1 MLIRF
6 FNGIVFLFVL
16 SRGAFGTCE
25 TSAASLES
33 KSSCC
38 EKKLDL
44 PCLYQGY
51 HSCVVKVK
59 CVRAG
64 EQCQLS
70 GFFVS
75 DAGHVLTSVVDGK
88 DFLVQTSDGQWLNAE
103 KIGDDAISSICLLKV
118 DCGKKSVKY
127 FPLMRDYD
135 WPIIGQRL
143 VSLSCKL
150 GYKVAPQEG
159 FVTSFCDHYYGIEW
173 PMTLVRS
180 SLRID
185 AGDCGGA
192 VLDAKGRLQGMLLHA
207 IADSQETFF
216 MPLCGLRK
224 IFQDLLVF
232 QRVRY
237 CYVGLNTQAVFDN
250 VRKEPCL
257 KVLKVMPL
265 SPADKA
271 GFKEGDILL
280 KVNDRAIDS
289 VESFKNF
296 MFLSTPNDFCEV
308 EIFRDDKAVKLTLM
322 LGEKM

>member
-16 SRGAFGTCE
+16 SQVAFG
-25 TSAASLES
+25 ADAG
-33 KSSCC
+33 CC
-38 EKKLDL
+38 EKVPDL
-44 PCLYQGY
+44 VCLYQDY
-51 HSCVVKVK
+51 CSCVAKVK
-59 CVRAG
+59 CIRSG

-75 DAGHVLTSVVDGK
+75 DSGHMITSVVDGK

-103 KIGDDAISSICLLKV
+103 KIGDDAISSICSLKV

-127 FPLMRDYD
+127 FPLMREYD

-150 GYKVAPQEG
+150 GGKVSPQEG
-159 FVTSFCDHYYGIEW
+159 FVTSFCDHYYGVEW
-173 PMTLVRS
+173 PMTLIRS
-180 SLRID
+180 SLRMD

-192 VLDAKGRLQGMLLHA
+192 VLDTNGKLQGMLLHA

-216 MPLCGLRK
+216 IPLWGLRK

-271 GFKEGDILL
+271 GFKEGDVLL

-308 EIFRDDKAVKLTLM
+308 EILRGDKTVKLTLI